1 MINTPAYFNGFT
13 FYKCFINFPFTFLLI
28 FFAEWYKI

>member
-1 MINTPAYFNGFT
+1 MKMINTPTYFNRFT
-13 FYKCFINFPFTFLLI
+13 FINFPFTFLLI